1 MSSYN
6 IIILG
11 DGGVGKSSI
20 TLRFYEDRFEDEY
33 HPTVEDAFTME
44 KMIDREVVRLEVI
57 DTAGQEGYHHL
68 REMYMSTEGAGYMLV
83 YAINLRDSFLSLTVC
98 ICVWLF
104 VCILTLACYILIGIA
119 FSSQRYQKS

>member
-68 REMYMSTEGAGYMLV
+68 REMYMSTEGAGYILV

-98 ICVWLF
+98 FFIDLF
-104 VCILTLACYILIGIA
+104 VSL
-119 FSSQRYQKS
+119 FSKLSISY